1 MKKFR
6 KNVVVIT
13 GGGRGIG
20 QEIANEFFKK
30 NYLVYTLDKKFSQ
43 SKSLVNYKKIKA
55 DMTKFNQIKKSL

>member
-6 KNVVVIT
+6 KKVVVIT

-30 NYLVYTLDKKFSQ
+30 LFGLY
-43 SKSLVNYKKIKA
+43 IG
-55 DMTKFNQIKKSL
+55 